1 MDIFKILDIE
11 KTKDKMAIK
20 QAYLSK
26 LSETN
31 PEDKPE
37 EFMMLRE
44 AYEKALEYF
53 EKGLPHATGN
63 AWAEIMKNE
72 VAVYEKQGDFEKA
85 KEVMAQYIE
94 VCPND
99 EAAMREYEFL
109 KTR

>member
-1 MDIFKILDIE
+1 
-11 KTKDKMAIK
+11 
-20 QAYLSK
+20 
-26 LSETN
+26 
-31 PEDKPE
+31 
-37 EFMMLRE
+37 
-44 AYEKALEYF
+44 
-53 EKGLPHATGN
+53 
-63 AWAEIMKNE
+63 MKNE